1 MYQNFIFPK
10 PTKNPSLIIGQL
22 FYSVYCKGSI
32 ILEKKIN
39 FFVNLLNTINSF
51 NIVKWFYMEVSG
63 VVIDLLLFFTL
74 VSLLGIPVYPSNLAS
89 SGTAVTFIYL
99 TSGKY
104 VFKDSIYS
112 VRGYVVFIS
121 YYAVSINLFSFLIS
135 TLSQEFSLHP
145 LVAKI
150 VTLPVSFFVNYFFA
164 SQIIQTKI

>member
-1 MYQNFIFPK
+1 M
-10 PTKNPSLIIGQL
+10 
-22 FYSVYCKGSI
+22 
-32 ILEKKIN
+32 EKKIN
-39 FFVNLLNTINSF
+39 FFMNLLNTINSI

-74 VSLLGIPVYPSNLAS
+74 VSLLGVPIYPSNLVS

-150 VTLPVSFFVNYFFA
+150 VTLPVSFFINYFFA
-164 SQIIQTKI
+164 SKIIQTKI